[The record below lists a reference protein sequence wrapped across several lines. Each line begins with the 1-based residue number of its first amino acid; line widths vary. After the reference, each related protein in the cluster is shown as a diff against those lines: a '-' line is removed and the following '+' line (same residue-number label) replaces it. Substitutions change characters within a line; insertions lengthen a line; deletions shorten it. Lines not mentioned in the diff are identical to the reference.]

1 VGARNASPEEVGA
14 KAAHALADFMQ
25 TPGALDEHLA
35 DQILIP
41 AGLLAAG
48 KLGASNPGTTR
59 FTAARITP
67 HLRVTAGLLEE
78 FLPVTVEVK
87 DEGEVAILPRAS
99 GP

>member
-1 VGARNASPEEVGA
+1 VGAKNAAPEEVGA

-25 TPGALDEHLA
+25 SPGALDEHLA

-48 KLGASNPGTTR
+48 RLGASAPATTR

-67 HLRVTAGLLEE
+67 HLKVTAALLQE
-78 FLPVTVEVK
+78 FLPVKIEMQET
-87 DEGEVAILPRAS
+87 GEVAVTPAQA
-99 GP
+99 

>member
-1 VGARNASPEEVGA
+1 VGARNAAPEEVGA

-41 AGLLAAG
+41 AGLLASG
-48 KLGASNPGTTR
+48 RLGTSSPGTTR

-67 HLRVTAGLLEE
+67 HLKVTAALLQD
-78 FLPVTVEVK
+78 FLPVRVEMQ
-87 DEGEVAILPRAS
+87 ESGEVAVLPATA
-99 GP
+99 

>member
-1 VGARNASPEEVGA
+1 
-14 KAAHALADFMQ
+14 MQ

-48 KLGASNPGTTR
+48 RLGASSPGTTR

-67 HLRVTAGLLEE
+67 HLRVTAALLEE
-78 FLPVTVEVK
+78 FLPVRVELK
-87 DEGEVAILPRAS
+87 DEGEVAVLPRA
-99 GP
+99 PA

>member
-1 VGARNASPEEVGA
+1 MGAKNAAPEEVGA

-25 TPGALDEHLA
+25 SPGALDEHLA

-48 KLGASNPGTTR
+48 RLGASAPATTR

-67 HLRVTAGLLEE
+67 HLKVTAALLQE
-78 FLPVTVEVK
+78 FLPVKIEMQET
-87 DEGEVAILPRAS
+87 GEVAGTPA
-99 GP
+99 PA

>member
-1 VGARNASPEEVGA
+1 
-14 KAAHALADFMQ
+14 MQ

-48 KLGASNPGTTR
+48 RLGASSPGTTR

-67 HLRVTAGLLEE
+67 HLRVTAALLEE
-78 FLPVTVEVK
+78 FLPVRVELK
-87 DEGEVAILPRAS
+87 DEGEVVVSPRGAAS
-99 GP
+99 